1 MKKIFCLFFL
11 GNIFIFGVFAQSQNS
26 QNSDNLAEES
36 SVEANETQSEVVA
49 SKGGYAQVPASK
61 RPLPIDEEKAKK
73 AAEKDESAD
82 SAENF
87 RKTIKYGIPSE
98 ISSLLDD
105 LIENEDP
112 RFSEEIYDVF
122 WETKNATIKEKI
134 INYFTKLKDPCLED
148 FAVDLL
154 NDPYDEKNSLV
165 KAVFSYVQECKT
177 KAAIPA
183 VINLIEGENEN
194 YFNDAITTLGEIGGE
209 GEALFLAEYLDRDD
223 LSDAQRQSIMRACGK
238 LHAISTWD
246 KMVEILE
253 DEDENTF
260 VRMYAA
266 ESLGLM
272 KVEKSVPVLI
282 ENYNATDP
290 NLRQYIIKGLANFP
304 DVVEAKSAILQGI
317 RDEHWKVRQ
326 EAIKTAKSI
335 NLQEAIPFLIYRVD
349 NDSEKTIKNESI
361 STIAAL
367 NTKEGNDF
375 LVKKVTD
382 KKVGND
388 IKKKS
393 IQELLK
399 CGYAGENEIIQLAK
413 DCVNDDKQKDL
424 RYEIGKRFANNYKSS
439 YDEVCTMYLQSKDT
453 TTVSLG
459 LDMYKNGKPKIA
471 EPYVQLIAND
481 KKANSSNK
489 NRAKK
494 LLGIEDDEDAKSQTQ
509 KSSNNTENKTTTTT
523 TEKSQDSISTY
534 DAK

>member
-1 MKKIFCLFFL
+1 MKKIFCLFVL
-11 GNIFIFGVFAQSQNS
+11 VNIFIFGVFSQSQNS
-26 QNSDNLAEES
+26 DDLIGEN
-36 SVEANETQSEVVA
+36 SVEASENQSEIVA
-49 SKGGYAQVPASK
+49 SKGGYAEIPPAK

-73 AAEKDESAD
+73 AAEKDESSD
-82 SAENF
+82 SQENF

-122 WETKNATIKEKI
+122 WETKNTTIQEKI
-134 INYFTKLKDPCLED
+134 LNYFTKLNDPCLED
-148 FAVDLL
+148 FSVELL
-154 NDPYDEKNSLV
+154 NDPYDAKNSLV
-165 KAVFSYVQECKT
+165 SSVFKYVQTCKT
-177 KAAIPA
+177 KVAVPA
-183 VINLIEGENEN
+183 VINLIESENEN

-209 GEALFLAEYLDRDD
+209 GEALFLAEYLDRED
-223 LSDAQRQSIMRACGK
+223 LSDAQRQSLMRACGK
-238 LHAISTWD
+238 LHALVTWD

-253 DEDENTF
+253 DDDENAF

-326 EAIKTAKSI
+326 ESIKTAKEI
-335 NLQEAIPFLIYRVD
+335 ELKEAVPYLIYRVE
-349 NDSEKTIKNESI
+349 NDSENLIKNESI
-361 STIAAL
+361 SAIALL
-367 NTKEGNDF
+367 NTTEGNDF
-375 LVKKVTD
+375 LVSKITNKKT
-382 KKVGND
+382 GNE

-393 IQELLK
+393 VQELLK
-399 CGYAGENEIIQLAK
+399 NGFAGEKEILDLAK

-424 RYEIGKRFANNYKSS
+424 RYAVGKELAKYYKSS
-439 YDEVCTMYLQSKDT
+439 YDEVCGMFLQSKDT

-494 LLGIEDDEDAKSQTQ
+494 LLGIEDDEDVQTQ
-509 KSSNNTENKTTTTT
+509 KSSNTETKTSTTTT
-523 TEKSQDSISTY
+523 TEKSQDSILIY

>member
-11 GNIFIFGVFAQSQNS
+11 VNIFIFGVFSQSQNS
-26 QNSDNLAEES
+26 DEFIGES
-36 SVEANETQSEVVA
+36 SVEASETQSEIVA
-49 SKGGYAQVPASK
+49 SKGGYAEIPPAK

-73 AAEKDESAD
+73 AAEKDESSD
-82 SAENF
+82 SQENF

-122 WETKNATIKEKI
+122 LETKNTTIQEKI
-134 INYFTKLKDPCLED
+134 LNYFTKLKDPCLED
-148 FAVDLL
+148 FSVELL
-154 NDPYDEKNSLV
+154 NDPYDAKNSLV
-165 KAVFSYVQECKT
+165 SSAFKYVQTCKT
-177 KAAIPA
+177 KVAIPA
-183 VINLIEGENEN
+183 VISLIESENEN
-194 YFNDAITTLGEIGGE
+194 YFNDAITTLGEIGDDS
-209 GEALFLAEYLDRDD
+209 EALFLAEYLERED
-223 LSDAQRQSIMRACGK
+223 LSNAQRQSLMRACGK
-238 LHAISTWD
+238 LHALVTWD

-253 DEDENTF
+253 NDDENAF

-272 KVEKSVPVLI
+272 KVDKSVPVLI

-290 NLRQYIIKGLANFP
+290 NLRQYIIKGLSNFP

-326 EAIKTAKSI
+326 EAIKTAKEI
-335 NLQEAIPFLIYRVD
+335 GLKEAVPYLIYRVD
-349 NDSEKTIKNESI
+349 NDSENLIKNESI
-361 STIAAL
+361 SAIALL
-367 NTKEGNDF
+367 NTTEGNDF
-375 LVKKVTD
+375 LVSKITNKKT
-382 KKVGND
+382 GNE

-393 IQELLK
+393 VQELLK
-399 CGYAGENEIIQLAK
+399 NGFAGEKEILDLAK

-424 RYEIGKRFANNYKSS
+424 RYAVGKELAKYYKSS
-439 YDEVCTMYLQSKDT
+439 YDEVCGMFLQSKDT

-459 LDMYKNGKPKIA
+459 LDMYKNGKSKSVENYVKTIA
-471 EPYVQLIAND
+471 ED
-481 KKANSSNK
+481 KKANSSNR

-494 LLGIEDDEDAKSQTQ
+494 LLGIEDNENTSTQ
-509 KSSNNTENKTTTTT
+509 KSSNTENKTSTTT

>member
-11 GNIFIFGVFAQSQNS
+11 VNIFIFGVFSQSQNS
-26 QNSDNLAEES
+26 DDFIGES
-36 SVEANETQSEVVA
+36 SVEASETQSEIVA
-49 SKGGYAQVPASK
+49 SKGGYAEIPPAK

-73 AAEKDESAD
+73 AAEKDESSD
-82 SAENF
+82 SQENF

-122 WETKNATIKEKI
+122 WETKNTTIQEKI
-134 INYFTKLKDPCLED
+134 LNYFTKLKDPCLED
-148 FAVDLL
+148 FSVELL
-154 NDPYDEKNSLV
+154 NDPYDAKNSLV
-165 KAVFSYVQECKT
+165 SSAFKYVQTCKT
-177 KAAIPA
+177 KVAIPA
-183 VINLIEGENEN
+183 VISLIESENEN
-194 YFNDAITTLGEIGGE
+194 YFNDAITTLGEIGDDS
-209 GEALFLAEYLDRDD
+209 EALFLAEYLERED
-223 LSDAQRQSIMRACGK
+223 LSNAQRQSLMRACGK
-238 LHAISTWD
+238 LHALVTWD

-253 DEDENTF
+253 NDDENAF

-272 KVEKSVPVLI
+272 KVDKSVPVLI

-290 NLRQYIIKGLANFP
+290 NLRQYIIKGLSNFP

-326 EAIKTAKSI
+326 EAIKTAKEI
-335 NLQEAIPFLIYRVD
+335 GLKEAVPYLIYRVD
-349 NDSEKTIKNESI
+349 NDSENLIKNESI
-361 STIAAL
+361 SAIALL
-367 NTKEGNDF
+367 NTTEGNDF
-375 LVKKVTD
+375 LVSKITNKKT
-382 KKVGND
+382 GNE

-393 IQELLK
+393 VQELLK
-399 CGYAGENEIIQLAK
+399 NGFAGEKEILDLAK

-424 RYEIGKRFANNYKSS
+424 RYAVGKELAKYYKSS
-439 YDEVCTMYLQSKDT
+439 YDEVCGMFLQSKDT

-459 LDMYKNGKPKIA
+459 LDMYKNGKSKSVENYVKTIA
-471 EPYVQLIAND
+471 ED
-481 KKANSSNK
+481 KKANSSNR

-494 LLGIEDDEDAKSQTQ
+494 LLGIEDNENTSTQ
-509 KSSNNTENKTTTTT
+509 KTSNTENKTSTTT

>member
-11 GNIFIFGVFAQSQNS
+11 VNIFIFGVFSQSQNS
-26 QNSDNLAEES
+26 DDLIGES
-36 SVEANETQSEVVA
+36 SVEASETQSEIVA
-49 SKGGYAQVPASK
+49 SKGGYAEIPPAK

-73 AAEKDESAD
+73 AAEKDESSD
-82 SAENF
+82 SQENF

-122 WETKNATIKEKI
+122 WETKNTTIQEKI
-134 INYFTKLKDPCLED
+134 LNYFTKLKDPCLED
-148 FAVDLL
+148 FSVELL
-154 NDPYDEKNSLV
+154 NDPYDAKNSLV
-165 KAVFSYVQECKT
+165 SSAFKYVQTCKT

-183 VINLIEGENEN
+183 VISLIESENEN
-194 YFNDAITTLGEIGGE
+194 YFNDAITTLGEIGDDS
-209 GEALFLAEYLDRDD
+209 EALFLAEYLERED
-223 LSDAQRQSIMRACGK
+223 LSNAQRQSLMRACGK
-238 LHAISTWD
+238 LHALVTWD

-253 DEDENTF
+253 NDDENAF

-272 KVEKSVPVLI
+272 KVDKSVPVLI

-290 NLRQYIIKGLANFP
+290 NLRQYIIKGLSNFP

-326 EAIKTAKSI
+326 EAIKTAKEI
-335 NLQEAIPFLIYRVD
+335 GLKEAVPYLIYRVD
-349 NDSEKTIKNESI
+349 NDSENLIKNESI
-361 STIAAL
+361 SAIALL
-367 NTKEGNDF
+367 NTTEGNDF
-375 LVKKVTD
+375 LVSKITNKKT
-382 KKVGND
+382 GNE

-393 IQELLK
+393 VQELLK
-399 CGYAGENEIIQLAK
+399 NGFAGEKEILDLAK

-424 RYEIGKRFANNYKSS
+424 RYAVGKELAKYYKSS
-439 YDEVCTMYLQSKDT
+439 YDEVCGMFLQSKDT

-459 LDMYKNGKPKIA
+459 LDMYKNGKSKSVENYVKTIA
-471 EPYVQLIAND
+471 ED
-481 KKANSSNK
+481 KKANSSNR

-494 LLGIEDDEDAKSQTQ
+494 LLGIEDNENTSTQ
-509 KSSNNTENKTTTTT
+509 KSSNTENKISTTT